1 MKHSQGFF
9 KLNPTPSSAFENTAE
24 LIARI
29 LVLQAIRQGG
39 FKKLLTGSPGVI
51 GLVLDKGHD
60 PELFY
65 RATTRLIDIAGFGQ
79 YRSLCEVIPFGTARK
94 KRRRSELIDEI
105 SACKIVIGIAAAERD
120 FPDDFLLASDG
131 MLKVPALDCRTL
143 KGVLRLVTGTDFSE
157 NEVAPYL
164 KIPIAKLGAIIR
176 RWRDADA
183 VRAKLRQCLADT
195 GAKEAQQPESGPS
208 LSDLSGYGEAG
219 EWALML
225 SEDIKDYR
233 VGKIEWR
240 DVDKGLLLAGPT
252 GTGKT
257 LFASAL
263 ANTCQMPLFPHSA
276 AKWQACGHL
285 GEMLAAMR
293 KAFAEAHQNSPAI
306 LFIDEVDAIGDR
318 SAFLGENKDY
328 SRQVVNALLECID
341 GFERREGVVVIGAT
355 NMPQNLD
362 PALLRPGRLERTIEI
377 PLPDANAR
385 VGILG
390 YYLDGKLANGEL
402 VDLSSSMEGLTGA
415 DIEMWVRSVRRSARM
430 QRRPVGR
437 DDFLSMQPPRRQLT
451 KDEFLRACIHE
462 AGHVIVGLALCGE
475 LQAELVGV
483 TASADPPLSAAAA
496 ASTQF
501 NRRDT
506 AFRSLKNYM
515 AEATLLLG
523 GIAAELEIYG
533 DFTEGAGG
541 SEASDLYQAS
551 GAVGVAELCL
561 GLGSS
566 LIALIPPR
574 ADDVAAVLK
583 TNPQARRKVDLT
595 LKECLARARELIAS
609 EKSAV
614 IRLAES
620 LMERKRLTSEEVAI
634 IMASANKI

>member
-1 MKHSQGFF
+1 M
-9 KLNPTPSSAFENTAE
+9 
-24 LIARI
+24 
-29 LVLQAIRQGG
+29 
-39 FKKLLTGSPGVI
+39 I

-60 PELFY
+60 PELFH
-65 RATTRLIDIAGFGQ
+65 RATTRLFDIAGFGQ

-94 KRRRSELIDEI
+94 KRRRSELIDEMA
-105 SACKIVIGIAAAERD
+105 ACKVVIGIAAAERD
-120 FPDDFLLASDG
+120 FPEDFLLASDG
-131 MLKVPALDCRTL
+131 LLEVSALDCRTL

-157 NEVAPYL
+157 GEVAQYL
-164 KIPIAKLGAIIR
+164 KIPIAKLGAVIR
-176 RWRDADA
+176 RWREADA

-195 GAKEAQQPESGPS
+195 SAKDEQREWGPS

-219 EWALML
+219 EWALTL

-233 VGKIEWR
+233 AGTIEWR

-293 KAFAEAHQNSPAI
+293 KAFDEAHQNSPAI

-318 SAFLGENKDY
+318 STFLGENKDY

-341 GFERREGVVVIGAT
+341 GSERREGVVVIGAT

-362 PALLRPGRLERTIEI
+362 PALQRPGRLERTIEI

-402 VDLSSSMEGLTGA
+402 VDLSSSMEGMTGA

-437 DDFLSMQPPRRQLT
+437 DDFLSMQPPRRRLT
-451 KDEFLRACIHE
+451 KDEFLRACVHE

-475 LQAELVGV
+475 LQADLVGV
-483 TASADPPLSAAAA
+483 TASADPPLRAVAA

-506 AFRSLKNYM
+506 AFRSLQNYT

-523 GIAAELEIYG
+523 GVAAELEIYG

-541 SEASDLYQAS
+541 SEASDLFQAS
-551 GAVGVAELCL
+551 VAIGVTELSL
-561 GLGSS
+561 GFGSS
-566 LIALIPPR
+566 LVALVAPR
-574 ADDVAAVLK
+574 SDQVIGVLK
-583 TNPQARRKVDLT
+583 AAMEVRTKVDRVLR
-595 LKECLARARELIAS
+595 ECLNRARILIRS
-609 EKSAV
+609 NRSAV
-614 IRLAES
+614 DRLAEA
-620 LMERKRLTSEEVAI
+620 LMERKNLNSEEVVVILAGGTTEKG
-634 IMASANKI
+634 SGVTDGDHDPSYLEQ